1 MSTAVT
7 AAGNG
12 SPSAAPKLTILNMLG
27 IFGLFSFM
35 AEFTIMTPS
44 IAAFSA
50 HFDGTPFTTIMLA
63 NTITGVIGIPMS
75 ILAGATVNKIGYR
88 PMAIVGALIMI
99 FGGAFP
105 FLMPDLAEYWPVIFS
120 RILVGVGYGLIFP
133 LGGAFFILYFKGK
146 KRSQLL
152 GAGIMV
158 QFGFAILF
166 SLVAGMLTDIAWNY
180 SFLTYLISLVPFVF
194 VAAFLPEA
202 KHLGAEADKAKAAA
216 QAGTIKQKIPHATY
230 AYIVVFGLV
239 LWMMYIVVNF
249 LASIILGERGIGD
262 AGAAGLM
269 ASCFCLGNVAS
280 GLLFPH
286 AVGFLKSR
294 TFGVFGI
301 IAAAG
306 LVVAYLSDSVMM
318 YGTGAFLIGLGG
330 STVYVAAQ
338 NSIGNISPK
347 PRVPFT
353 NGLLTAA
360 MNLASFFVAYWI
372 TFGQEALPSFGTGA
386 PMVIGAAIV
395 AVTSVVCL
403 FIPFK
408 GIRMGIA
415 PGTSEETA

>member
-1 MSTAVT
+1 MNTEQ
-7 AAGNG
+7 
-12 SPSAAPKLTILNMLG
+12 SASPKLSVLNLIG

-50 HFDGTPFTTIMLA
+50 HFGGTPFTTIMLA
-63 NTITGVIGIPMS
+63 NTITGVVGIPMS
-75 ILAGATVNKIGYR
+75 IIAGATVNRIGYR
-88 PMAIVGALIMI
+88 PMSIVGALIMI

-105 FLMPDLAEYWPVIFS
+105 FLMPGLAEYWPIIFS
-120 RILVGVGYGLIFP
+120 RVLVGLGYGLIFP
-133 LGGAFFILYFKGK
+133 LGGALFILYFKGK

-152 GAGIMV
+152 GAGVMV

-166 SLVAGMLTDIAWNY
+166 SLVAGFLTDIAWNY
-180 SFLTYLISLVPFVF
+180 SFLTYLISLIPFIF

-202 KHLGAEADKAKAAA
+202 KHLGLEAQKAKMAA
-216 QAGTIKQKIPHATY
+216 QQGVLKERIPNATY
-230 AYIVVFGLV
+230 AYIVVFGLIM
-239 LWMMYIVVNF
+239 WMMYIVVNF
-249 LASIILGERGIGD
+249 LASILLGERGIGD

-280 GLLFPH
+280 GLIFAQ
-286 AVGFLKSR
+286 AVGWLKSR
-294 TFGVFGI
+294 IFGIFGV
-301 IAAAG
+301 IAALG
-306 LVVAYLSDSVMM
+306 LFVAYFATSVPM
-318 YGTGAFLIGLGG
+318 YGAGAFLIGFGG

-347 PRVPFT
+347 ARVPFT

-372 TFGQEALPSFGTGA
+372 TFSQGAAPSLGTGA
-386 PMVIGAAIV
+386 PLVIGGAAV

-408 GIRMGIA
+408 GIRRGAKAIDA
-415 PGTSEETA
+415 EGESQ